1 MTSSMNVL
9 KSAIALVILA
19 ALGGRVAA
27 QEPLREAAPPPLTGL
42 NIAGGEFGHPGGR
55 YGFDYIYPSQTELA
69 FVAAHGFSV
78 IRLPFQWERLQPHID
93 GLLDGEELRRL
104 QDVVLQAKADGLSV
118 ILDPHNYARYF
129 DQTIGSPQVP
139 IASFA
144 QFWHELAVTFR
155 GDPHVIFGLM
165 NEPHDMPTETWAAA
179 AAAAIIAIRGTGAE
193 NLILVPGN
201 AYSGAHGWAQSYY
214 GTPNA
219 VVMRGL
225 KDPCNNMAFE
235 FHQYLDANFSGMS
248 PACPAPLVVIDAL
261 RNVTNW
267 LRETGNK
274 GFLGEFAASARPE
287 CVEAMGAMLQFMAEH
302 ADDWLGWTYW
312 AAGAWW
318 PPEYMFAIAP
328 RAGVDR
334 PQLAVLQAWRG
345 KGGLPPHVCHSAGYR
360 H

>member
-1 MTSSMNVL
+1 MASSTNVL
-9 KSAIALVILA
+9 MSAIALAILA
-19 ALGGRVAA
+19 VLAGRSAA
-27 QEPLREAAPPPLTGL
+27 QEPPFEPARPPLTGL

-55 YGFDYIYPSQTELA
+55 YGFDYVYPSKTELA
-69 FVAAHGFSV
+69 FAAAHGFSV
-78 IRLPFQWERLQPHID
+78 IRLPFQWERLQPQKD

-104 QDVVLQAKADGLSV
+104 QDVVLQAEAEGLSV

-139 IASFA
+139 IETFA
-144 QFWHELAVTFR
+144 QFWRQLATSFR
-155 GDPHVIFGLM
+155 QYPHVIFGLM

-179 AAAAIIAIRGTGAE
+179 AAAAIIAIRGAGAE

-219 VVMRGL
+219 VVMRKL
-225 KDPCNNMAFE
+225 KDPCHNMAFE
-235 FHQYLDANFSGMS
+235 FHQYLDANFSGTS
-248 PACPAPLVVIDAL
+248 PACPAPLVGVDAL
-261 RNVTNW
+261 RKVTSW
-267 LRETGNK
+267 LHETGNK

-287 CVEAMGAMLQFMAEH
+287 CVAAMGSMLQFIAENS
-302 ADDWLGWTYW
+302 DDWLGWTYW

-318 PPEYMFAIAP
+318 PPDYIFAIMP
-328 RAGVDR
+328 KAGVER
-334 PQLAVLQAWRG
+334 PQLAVLEAWRG
-345 KGGLPPHVCHSAGYR
+345 KGGLPPHMCRSAGDR